1 MTTRARDLLHR
12 SRTLLDTSRAAAAH
26 LLASP
31 TAPSRTPA
39 SRSPAALRVPTA
51 PGRGAARTGAPAP
64 ARDSAALAAAAT
76 TSRGANAA
84 RTPAPA
90 AAARATAT
98 TARPADMGPATAP
111 PAAQP
116 PPGSVVSTE
125 ALSAI
130 CADIAL
136 RDLNLVDSLLSQ
148 LEGLEAR
155 EADAERL
162 AELYELDHL
171 ATRLRRNAENLR
183 VLAGRDANDAVTEA
197 TPLVDVIRAAMSSIS
212 YYSRVT
218 IGRVVPLGVVG
229 FAAQD
234 VGRLLAELL
243 DNATKS
249 SPPTAPV
256 RVGVHLTEHGSAL
269 LRVEDEGIGLPPDR
283 LHRINDRLRSE
294 PVLDDDAVRHMGLAV
309 VNRIATRHAIR
320 TWLAPRHPHGTT
332 ASVLLPATLLC
343 ELPESSWSGTRTVA
357 ATPAHGLTT
366 AGILTAA
373 GPRPPDPS
381 RPVESTDAGLPR
393 RRAVRPRV
401 PPPAASRPGPAAA
414 VAPLRPVSADGPM
427 PGPNLPASNPPGP
440 NPPGP
445 NLPGPNLPG
454 PNPTGPNPTGPSL
467 PARTAG
473 GLPRRVSRS
482 LKDATGPHLVSP
494 PSRTPAAR
502 GADHERL
509 LADLEAFTQGEQA
522 ARDEQRGA

>member
-12 SRTLLDTSRAAAAH
+12 SRMLLDSSRAAAAH

-31 TAPSRTPA
+31 TTPSRATT
-39 SRSPAALRVPTA
+39 SRAPAALRVPAT
-51 PGRGAARTGAPAP
+51 PAA
-64 ARDSAALAAAAT
+64 AAAAT
-76 TSRGANAA
+76 G
-84 RTPAPA
+84 
-90 AAARATAT
+90 
-98 TARPADMGPATAP
+98 PADTG
-111 PAAQP
+111 QP
-116 PPGSVVSTE
+116 TPRPGSASRPGSSQPRSGTKPESVVSTE
-125 ALSAI
+125 VLSAI

-155 EADAERL
+155 EVDAERL

-171 ATRLRRNAENLR
+171 AARLRRNAENLR

-218 IGRVVPLGVVG
+218 IGRVAPLGVVG
-229 FAAQD
+229 FAAED

-283 LHRINDRLRSE
+283 LHRINDRLRSA

-309 VNRIATRHAIR
+309 VNRIATRHAMR

-357 ATPAHGLTT
+357 TAPAVTSLTT
-366 AGILTAA
+366 AGTITTA

-381 RPVESTDAGLPR
+381 RPVESTDVGLPR
-393 RRAVRPRV
+393 RRAVRPQAH
-401 PPPAASRPGPAAA
+401 PTAPSRPGANT
-414 VAPLRPVSADGPM
+414 
-427 PGPNLPASNPPGP
+427 PGPNHAGRNPQGPTLP
-440 NPPGP
+440 
-445 NLPGPNLPG
+445 
-454 PNPTGPNPTGPSL
+454 T
-467 PARTAG
+467 RTAG

-494 PSRTPAAR
+494 PSRSPAAR

>member
-1 MTTRARDLLHR
+1 MRESSANGMTTRARDLLHR
-12 SRTLLDTSRAAAAH
+12 SRMLLDTSRAAAAH

-31 TAPSRTPA
+31 SAPSRTPA
-39 SRSPAALRVPTA
+39 PRPPAALRVPTA
-51 PGRGAARTGAPAP
+51 PSHGATRTGAPAP
-64 ARDSAALAAAAT
+64 VRDPAAPMPAAT
-76 TSRGANAA
+76 TSRGASAG
-84 RTPAPA
+84 APA
-90 AAARATAT
+90 AAAPAAPALAAT
-98 TARPADMGPATAP
+98 TRPANGGQASAP

-116 PPGSVVSTE
+116 PPASVVSTE

-309 VNRIATRHAIR
+309 VSRIATRHALR

-357 ATPAHGLTT
+357 TTPAHGLTT
-366 AGILTAA
+366 AGGLTAAGTLTAA

-393 RRAVRPRV
+393 RRAVRPRAQ
-401 PPPAASRPGPAAA
+401 PPAASRPGPPAA
-414 VAPLRPVSADGPM
+414 VPPLRPVSADGPT
-427 PGPNLPASNPPGP
+427 PDPNPPASNPPGP
-440 NPPGP
+440 NPPGSG
-445 NLPGPNLPG
+445 LPE
-454 PNPTGPNPTGPSL
+454 
-467 PARTAG
+467 RTVG
-473 GLPRRVSRS
+473 GLPRRLSRS

-494 PSRTPAAR
+494 PPRTPAAR

-522 ARDEQRGA
+522 AHDEQRGA